1 MTGRKAFVLFLS
13 FILILSL
20 LFPLVSCSGKPAEAQ
35 FTYISNYMKELESA
49 IYQGGSFEELLD
61 LDSYIDY
68 YLIEELSGNRDGYR
82 SSSTY
87 LVKEKD
93 DKLVFGPLWDF
104 DYVSWS
110 GGLAQ

>member
-1 MTGRKAFVLFLS
+1 MTELFGDKGRGFHTDRNS
-13 FILILSL
+13 FQIDTPDSEDLT
-20 LFPLVSCSGKPAEAQ
+20 EAQ

-110 GGLAQ
+110 GALAQ